1 MSAPYESDTLFQ
13 SNFCRWP
20 KLISSLSFISLQ
32 ILKLAASMALHES
45 QAIEQNP
52 LSGAH
57 VSYSFFCAIAIYT
70 KRFMH
75 FRFIFSRDI
84 EQNDSPGIIEP
95 TPKQRRKTNKKKG
108 GYMLKTR
115 NRSAIM
121 NHQNI

>member
-57 VSYSFFCAIAIYT
+57 VSYILFFLFLRYCHLFLKIYA
-70 KRFMH
+70 FPVY
-75 FRFIFSRDI
+75 F
-84 EQNDSPGIIEP
+84 PGISNKMIHQVLSNP
-95 TPKQRRKTNKKKG
+95 RRNSAGKRIKRKVGICLRHETG
-108 GYMLKTR
+108 A
-115 NRSAIM
+115 RS
-121 NHQNI
+121 